1 MGAAPSIAQP
11 PPGSPPGTP
20 PVVQPVT
27 IPSFTCPTEFIMA
40 PGSGMACMIKCPE
53 QKNYKLSSNGAML
66 SCSYIGDPTITVQ
79 LNTVPAYIGQPASYT
94 TLPNKDVYRTE
105 LERFARDLAV
115 TDANIDKAFKVKT
128 AYDKLQL
135 AENARD
141 QSPDA
146 YDRARVAYYTLVKGD
161 KWIDEERQRIA
172 NVEAQPVVNT
182 LIAKRNDLDS
192 QIGQQQST
200 IDIVNG
206 VKDKVLSVEDD
217 LQYSVSAFQKQ
228 IENVRNQINMD
239 KKKQIVTARQAGSW
253 VNSLLNWLIALTT
266 LIAIFFIVRYIIR
279 RRSAFSTPASP
290 PLQR

>member
-1 MGAAPSIAQP
+1 MGAGPSIAQP

-94 TLPNKDVYRTE
+94 TLPNKDVYKTE

-217 LQYSVSAFQKQ
+217 LQYSVSAFEKQ
-228 IENVRNQINMD
+228 IENVRNQIQMD
-239 KKKQIVTARQAGSW
+239 KKKQIVTAQQAGSW

-266 LIAIFFIVRYIIR
+266 LIAIIFIIRYIIR

>member
-1 MGAAPSIAQP
+1 MGAGPSIAQP

-94 TLPNKDVYRTE
+94 TLPNKDVYKTE

-217 LQYSVSAFQKQ
+217 LQYSVSAFEKQ
-228 IENVRNQINMD
+228 IENVRNQIQMD
-239 KKKQIVTARQAGSW
+239 KKKQIITARQAGSW

-266 LIAIFFIVRYIIR
+266 LIAIIFIIRYIIR

>member
-20 PVVQPVT
+20 PIVQPVT

-94 TLPNKDVYRTE
+94 TLPNKDVYKTE

-217 LQYSVSAFQKQ
+217 LQYSVSAFEKQ
-228 IENVRNQINMD
+228 IENVRNQIQMD
-239 KKKQIVTARQAGSW
+239 KKKQIITARQAGSW

-266 LIAIFFIVRYIIR
+266 LIAIIFIIRYIIR

>member
-1 MGAAPSIAQP
+1 MGNIPSAPP
-11 PPGSPPGTP
+11 PPGSPPGT
-20 PVVQPVT
+20 QPVAL
-27 IPSFTCPTEFIMA
+27 PSFTCPTEFIMA

-128 AYDKLQL
+128 AYDKLQM

-217 LQYSVSAFQKQ
+217 LQYSVSAFEKQ

-239 KKKQIVTARQAGSW
+239 KKKQIVTAKQAGSW

-266 LIAIFFIVRYIIR
+266 LIAIVFIVRYIIR

-290 PLQR
+290 PVQR

>member
-1 MGAAPSIAQP
+1 
-11 PPGSPPGTP
+11 
-20 PVVQPVT
+20 
-27 IPSFTCPTEFIMA
+27 
-40 PGSGMACMIKCPE
+40 MIKCPE

-94 TLPNKDVYRTE
+94 TLPNKDVYKTE

-128 AYDKLQL
+128 AYDKLQM

-217 LQYSVSAFQKQ
+217 LQYSVSAFEKQ
-228 IENVRNQINMD
+228 IKNVRNQINMD

-266 LIAIFFIVRYIIR
+266 LIAIVFIVRYIIR

-290 PLQR
+290 PVQR

>member
-217 LQYSVSAFQKQ
+217 LQYSVSAFEKQ

-239 KKKQIVTARQAGSW
+239 KKKQIVTAQQAGSW

-266 LIAIFFIVRYIIR
+266 LIAIVFIVRYIIR